1 MFPRA
6 VDRDII
12 VENRVLAEGHKSST
26 ITSTIGLLL
35 SNDLDYELNTIYV
48 TMNDMTSFTE

>member
-1 MFPRA
+1 MYLRRA
-6 VDRDII
+6 
-12 VENRVLAEGHKSST
+12 HKSPT

-48 TMNDMTSFTE
+48 TMNGMTSFNE